1 MAPAVNRTALVL
13 NLTAFV
19 GFSVFCV
26 STQAP
31 LMQQDIL
38 VRCRETLV
46 RHRIP
51 VDGLTVNGRDVIL
64 SGPPDSAITNSATQS
79 VIAAVRGVRDV
90 RVNVSYS
97 ENSHSIKTGLEA
109 PRNQQQHDLQTKIDG
124 VLENQGIAFKTES
137 TVLTADSAVAL
148 DKIASYLS
156 EATNMRCEIRGYDN
170 HPKDSRQIW
179 VLAMQRALATEDY
192 LVGKGIA
199 EWRLSA
205 HAFQSGE
212 GSEGRP
218 TNRTVDLVVKAR

>member
-1 MAPAVNRTALVL
+1 MAPTVNRTALVL

-26 STQAP
+26 STEAP

-79 VIAAVRGVRDV
+79 LIAATPGVRDV

-97 ENSHSIKTGLEA
+97 ENAHPTKTGLEV
-109 PRNQQQHDLQTKIDG
+109 PGNQQQQDLQTKIDL
-124 VLENQGIAFKTES
+124 VLENQGIAFKTDS
-137 TVLTADSAVAL
+137 TVITPDSGVAL

-156 EATNMRCEIRGYDN
+156 AATNLRCEIRGYDN
-170 HPKDSRQIW
+170 HPNESKQSW

-192 LVGKGIA
+192 LVAKGIA

-205 HAFQSGE
+205 HAFQNGE